1 VAPRFLEKLWALPS
15 NNVPS
20 HTDIVLVLILPS
32 RYDDVCVNQPVTTK
46 WGEILETETV
56 VKMYQI

>member
-1 VAPRFLEKLWALPS
+1 MEKLWALPS

-20 HTDIVLVLILPS
+20 HNDIVLVLILPS